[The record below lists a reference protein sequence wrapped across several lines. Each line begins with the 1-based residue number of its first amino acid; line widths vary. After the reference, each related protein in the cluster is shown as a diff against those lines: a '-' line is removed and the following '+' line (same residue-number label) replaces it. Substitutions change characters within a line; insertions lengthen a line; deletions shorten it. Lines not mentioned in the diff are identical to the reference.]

1 MRIKKWCK
9 LSVMIAIVSVIVIA
23 IFACVCS
30 SARVDKEL
38 YAASEYMSSDNLALR
53 AKVSADGRHT
63 SKITDGKSST
73 AYQSKRISGDIILS
87 FDTPITFNS
96 IIIKEKGLNV
106 KQFEISVSDNGD
118 NYVRIFASDKIE
130 YHRFCSVDPT
140 SARYIK
146 LSVLQSDSEYSIS
159 ELEIYNES
167 KRDSKD
173 FRVASY
179 IVNNWTG
186 IANDTSKAYDERK
199 QVIMEDMDK
208 YPLDSWTHI
217 FLYTG
222 LCYDESGRV
231 FIGSRDEAITEE
243 ETAKRQE
250 GLRLV
255 LECLRE
261 SCQNNVKISL
271 VINNALDHDG
281 MNNAMGDN
289 SVNMIKNLI
298 DCANRFGFN
307 GIDIDYE
314 FPASKHDFAVFDRFL
329 IELRKA
335 MDVSMNE
342 LTDSLLSCAFGTRD
356 INYTK
361 EAFESLDFVNV
372 MTYDI
377 MDQDGY
383 HSSFWG
389 GGAQAAVYFENLGV
403 DRKKINMGIPFYGT
417 QVDAVM
423 EQYSY
428 TNIALHDYYN
438 NIYQMPG
445 YTYSIPTSVYFN
457 SPAMVRDKTAY
468 ALLSG
473 YGGVMVWH
481 GTADVEKDSPYSLWK
496 AINTA
501 VSLYGGKG

>member
-1 MRIKKWCK
+1 MRLKKWCK
-9 LSVMIAIVSVIVIA
+9 LSVVITIVSVIIIA
-23 IFACVCS
+23 IFAGVCS
-30 SARVDKEL
+30 SARVDREL
-38 YAASEYMSSDNLALR
+38 YAGSEYMLSGNLALT
-53 AKVSADGRHT
+53 AKVSVDGRQT
-63 SKITDGKSST
+63 SKITDANSST
-73 AYQSKRISGDIILS
+73 AYRSKRINGDIILT
-87 FDTPITFNS
+87 FETPITFNC

-106 KQFEISVSDNGD
+106 KQFEISVSDDGD
-118 NYVRIFASDKIE
+118 KYVRIFASDKIE
-130 YHRFCSVDPT
+130 YYRFCSVDPT
-140 SARYIK
+140 TARYIK

-173 FRVASY
+173 FRIASY

-186 IANDTSKAYDERK
+186 IANDTAKGYDERK
-199 QVIMEDMDK
+199 EVIMEDMDN
-208 YPLDSWTHI
+208 YPLDTWTHV

-222 LCYDESGRV
+222 LCYDEDGRV
-231 FIGSRDEAITEE
+231 FIGSRDESITDE

-261 SCQNNVKISL
+261 MCQKDVKISL
-271 VINNALDHDG
+271 VINNALDHEG
-281 MNNAMGDN
+281 MNKAMGDN
-289 SVNMIKNLI
+289 SAVMINNLI
-298 DCANRFGFN
+298 DWANRFGFN

-314 FPASKHDFAVFDRFL
+314 FPASKKDFAVFDRFL
-329 IELRKA
+329 IELRQA

-342 LTDSLLSCAFGTRD
+342 LNESLLSCAFGTRD

-389 GGAQAAVYFENLGV
+389 GGAQAAVYFERLGV

-428 TNIALHDYYN
+428 TDITLHDYYS
-438 NIYQMPG
+438 NIYLMPG

-481 GTADVEKDSPYSLWK
+481 GTADVEKDNPYSLWN
-496 AINTA
+496 AIDTA